1 MAEAGTSRHTFSDRR
16 QMQIR
21 RFYVPEFNEGD
32 ELVELPSSEASHALR
47 VLRLRNG
54 DRLQVM
60 NGRGVI
66 ADAELVVDADGR
78 RPRDASCRI
87 LSCQVFSRRTPSLTL
102 CVAPPRGKAFDL
114 VLREAVELGFSAIQ
128 PILCT
133 YGVARSE
140 ETGSGCQEPLVAA
153 LKQSSNPFL
162 PEMRAPVGFAESLGE
177 PPSDGGLR
185 AFGASPRA
193 EATERRV
200 LTPGNARRVT
210 QIWIGPEGGFTRD
223 EEDAL
228 LEAGGIPVTL
238 GECVLR
244 VETAVPA
251 LAGCV
256 YGVAALQGGGE

>member
-140 ETGSGCQEPLVAA
+140 ETGSGCQETLVAA
-153 LKQSSNPFL
+153 LKQS
-162 PEMRAPVGFAESLGE
+162 
-177 PPSDGGLR
+177 
-185 AFGASPRA
+185 
-193 EATERRV
+193 
-200 LTPGNARRVT
+200 
-210 QIWIGPEGGFTRD
+210 
-223 EEDAL
+223 
-228 LEAGGIPVTL
+228 
-238 GECVLR
+238 
-244 VETAVPA
+244 
-251 LAGCV
+251 
-256 YGVAALQGGGE
+256 